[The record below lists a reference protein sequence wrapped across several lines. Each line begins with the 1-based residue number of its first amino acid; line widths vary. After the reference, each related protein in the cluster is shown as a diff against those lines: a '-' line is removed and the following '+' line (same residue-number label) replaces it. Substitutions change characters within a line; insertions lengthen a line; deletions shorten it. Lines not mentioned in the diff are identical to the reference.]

1 MDIEEEERIEAV
13 NRYIKGDKPSNIC
26 GDAGRSEKWLFN
38 WVNRFKTG
46 EEEWYKSRSR
56 APKKHGRKT
65 RKEIES
71 TVVNIR
77 KALMDGNEHESKY
90 PGVSA
95 DAIQYRMEK
104 LVFSRDEIPS
114 VSTIKRIV
122 KKHGLKVNKRERY
135 KRVKSK
141 KRYTI
146 LNPTRIDEMHQMDFV
161 GPRFIKGYG
170 AISSLNLIDVVCNRV
185 HIEQYDT
192 RSMDNIIGVLIQYWR
207 NNPLPR
213 YLQVDNGMY
222 FIGDFKYPRRFSRF
236 IRLCLYVGIEVV
248 FINPKC
254 PWMNGSIENFNGWF
268 EEKFW
273 AKETFTSL
281 EDMCAKSTHFVEQYN
296 ALGAW
301 KNRNKSL
308 EHTNP
313 AKILNNSLKIPLDKP
328 PLTDGKIHF
337 IRKVDNEGEISV
349 LNEAFKVGEEF
360 IGEYVWAT
368 ICLRKQKLGVYYRA
382 KDQNTAVLIKQF
394 EYELTE
400 VVKYLRH
407 DICKAL

>member
-1 MDIEEEERIEAV
+1 MDVEEQERIDAI
-13 NRYIKGDKPSNIC
+13 NRYIKGDKPANIC
-26 GDAGRSEKWLFN
+26 RDVGRSKTWLFT
-38 WVNRFKTG
+38 WVSRFETG
-46 EEEWYKSRSR
+46 EEKWYKSQSK
-56 APKKHGRKT
+56 APKNHGRKT
-65 RKEIES
+65 GTEIES
-71 TVVNIR
+71 TIVNIR
-77 KALMDGNEHESKY
+77 KALMEGNEHESKY
-90 PGVSA
+90 LGVGA

-104 LVFSRDEIPS
+104 LSFSKDEIPS

-146 LNPTRIDEMHQMDFV
+146 LNPTQIDEMHQMDFV

-170 AISSLNLIDVVCNRV
+170 AVSSLNLIDVVCNRV

-192 RSMDNIIGVLIQYWR
+192 KSMDNIIGFLIQYWR
-207 NNPLPR
+207 NNPIPR

-236 IRLCLYVGIEVV
+236 IRSCLYAGVEVV
-248 FINPKC
+248 FINPKT

-281 EDMCAKSTHFVEQYN
+281 EDMRVKSTHFVEQYN
-296 ALGAW
+296 ALSAW
-301 KNRNKSL
+301 KKKNEELTEFK
-308 EHTNP
+308 T
-313 AKILNNSLKIPLDKP
+313 AKMLKDTIKIDLGKQ

-337 IRKVDNEGEISV
+337 IRKVDNEGRINV

-360 IGEYVWAT
+360 ISEYVWAT
-368 ICLRKQKLGVYYRA
+368 ICLRKQTIGIFYRA
-382 KDQNTAVLIKQF
+382 KDQDTAALIKKF
-394 EYELTE
+394 EYELSEE
-400 VVKYLRH
+400 VKPLK
-407 DICKAL
+407 DDTLKS